1 MKELIV
7 SYWKN
12 VLIVEIGPSKLKLW
26 LIELEHLSETCAQHA
41 ISRPHILLM
50 GLKVIWRMK

>member
-7 SYWKN
+7 SYRKN

-26 LIELEHLSETCAQHA
+26 VFEHENCIQLA
-41 ISRPHILLM
+41 ISHNFNFEAPFFL
-50 GLKVIWRMK
+50 